1 MSAEFLAF
9 HKVEADDLGG
19 LLLATNRPDFCV
31 GGDIT
36 NWPEISNRQLRMT
49 FEQYMSVFKDSS
61 ACHFR
66 WWRQCRACASAV
78 GWSSPSGPT

>member
-1 MSAEFLAF
+1 MSAEFLVF

-19 LLLATNRPDFCV
+19 FLLATNRPDFCV
-31 GGDIT
+31 GGDIP

-49 FEQYMSVFKDSS
+49 FEQYMSVFTASI

-66 WWRQCRACASAV
+66 
-78 GWSSPSGPT
+78 